1 VCEIKYFHGSE
12 DYDYDYDYSHKEC
25 DAMWTGTNIRVE
37 LATSLFTDNTEW
49 KQEAGLKC

>member
-12 DYDYDYDYSHKEC
+12 DYDYRNKEC
-25 DAMWTGTNIRVE
+25 DAMWRGTNIRVE
-37 LATSLFTDNTEW
+37 LAASPFRDNTEW

>member
-12 DYDYDYDYSHKEC
+12 DYDYDYSHKEC
-25 DAMWTGTNIRVE
+25 DVMWTGTNIRVE
-37 LATSLFTDNTEW
+37 PAASLFRDNTKW